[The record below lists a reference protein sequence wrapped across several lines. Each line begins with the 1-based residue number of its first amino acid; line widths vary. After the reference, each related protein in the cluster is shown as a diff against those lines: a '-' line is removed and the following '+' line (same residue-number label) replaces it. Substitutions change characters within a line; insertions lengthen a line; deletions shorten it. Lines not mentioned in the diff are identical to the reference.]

1 LLIPGRASE
10 FHAASRGIT
19 ILGITLSAIFA
30 GVGFHSTQSIGKYDK
45 YLLEKEDNSELANGP
60 FKTILTYRSDIPCI
74 PTLKRWAAG
83 YFLWLKRWAAGLF
96 RVRLS
101 MSWFIPTVF
110 VGFWVPMCIMFWN

>member
-83 YFLWLKRWAAGLF
+83 LF